1 MRLKSFFPGLLLKTI
16 LLLYSSFLL
25 LSSCKYDK
33 QSTIIGSWSTDS
45 LPGRPKG
52 FAEVK
57 YTFTKDSI
65 INTAIV
71 HGHSNDT
78 FRFAYKLKSSEDT
91 LVLEAFH
98 PVMQVSGN
106 FKIYLF
112 DHNSKM
118 ILTTPDNNSIE
129 LHKQEK

>member
-1 MRLKSFFPGLLLKTI
+1 MTLRILYLKQLPKLIYYTSLI
-16 LLLYSSFLL
+16 LL

-33 QSTIIGSWSTDS
+33 QSVILGTWSTDS

-52 FAEVK
+52 FAEVS

-65 INTAIV
+65 INTATV
-71 HGHSNDT
+71 HSHPNDT
-78 FRFAYKLKSSEDT
+78 FRFAYKVKSSMDT
-91 LVLEAFH
+91 LILEAFH
-98 PVMQVSGN
+98 PVMQITGD

-118 ILTTPDNNSIE
+118 ILITPDNNLIE
-129 LHKQEK
+129 LNKQEK